1 MDRFPSSIGAA
12 TLALVGWKVAGMTD
26 LRLARVPRGLP
37 DTGRRVEGRRPV
49 ASVDKIDVY
58 VGSRLRARRTELGV
72 SQGRL
77 GRQLGLTFSQIQKYE
92 KGTNRIGAGRLYHAA
107 ALLGVP
113 VPYFFEGLESS
124 EHEFP
129 SMSEVDLAADARR
142 IHDLFA
148 RISDPNARQ
157 ALLALASS
165 VADNS

>member
-92 KGTNRIGAGRLYHAA
+92 KGANRIGAGRLYHAA

-113 VPYFFEGLESS
+113 VPYFFEGLEGSGDQS
-124 EHEFP
+124 LG
-129 SMSEVDLAADARR
+129 EVDLAADAKR

-148 RISDPNARQ
+148 RISDPDARQ